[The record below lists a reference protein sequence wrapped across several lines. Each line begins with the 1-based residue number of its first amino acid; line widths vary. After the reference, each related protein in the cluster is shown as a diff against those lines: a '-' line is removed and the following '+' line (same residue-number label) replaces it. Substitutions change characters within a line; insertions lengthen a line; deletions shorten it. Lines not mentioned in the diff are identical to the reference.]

1 MIIKFIL
8 NGKQIEKDVEPFKT
22 LVDFLREDM
31 GLTGVK
37 KGCEIGECGACTVLI
52 NNKAVSSCMVLTGQV
67 EGTKIITIEG
77 VSDEVLNPLKQKMLS
92 CGAVQCGFCT
102 PGMIMSILGLLY
114 ENENPNK
121 EDIKRAIDGN
131 LCRCTGY
138 TQIIGSVSELN
149 LGELNIKLHC

>member
-8 NGKQIEKDVEPFKT
+8 NGKQIEKEVDPFKT

-31 GLTGVK
+31 ELTGVK
-37 KGCEIGECGACTVLI
+37 KGCEIGECGACTVLL
-52 NNKAVSSCMVLTGQV
+52 NNKAVSSCMVLIGQI
-67 EGTKIITIEG
+67 EGAEIITIEG
-77 VSDEVLNPLKQKMLS
+77 VGDEILNQLKQKMLS

-114 ENENPNK
+114 ENEDPNE

-138 TQIIGSVSELN
+138 TQIIESVSELN
-149 LGELNIKLHC
+149 LRELNIKLHC